1 MMECKVETPT
11 NVQKLPSG
19 WAQEINNTPKTAKTH
34 NATKTRDF
42 QYFQN
47 TKKQNTEHQ
56 KPKTRQNT
64 PPSPGNRKQDVYE
77 FSTL

>member
-1 MMECKVETPT
+1 METPE

-19 WAQEINNTPKTAKTH
+19 WAQEINRTPKTAKTL
-34 NATKTRDF
+34 NATKTKDF

-47 TKKQNTEHQ
+47 TKKRNQR
-56 KPKTRQNT
+56 PKTRQNT